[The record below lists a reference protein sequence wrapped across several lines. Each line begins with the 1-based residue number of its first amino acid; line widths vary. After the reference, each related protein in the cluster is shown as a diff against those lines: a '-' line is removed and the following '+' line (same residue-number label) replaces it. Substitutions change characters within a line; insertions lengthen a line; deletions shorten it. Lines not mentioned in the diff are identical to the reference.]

1 MIKFLRK
8 IAFRFRSFLWPVLVV
23 GILVDIFFIKSN
35 SDPVT
40 FFLLF
45 VWILT
50 VLAFNLKGKHSFIAA
65 LVLLLLA
72 QVLAI
77 FRVDLTPP
85 VTSLE
90 KTVVWA
96 YLFLAVGV
104 IKQVKELMATKR

>member
-1 MIKFLRK
+1 MIELFHRL
-8 IAFRFRSFLWPVLVV
+8 IFRIRPIFRPVLVV
-23 GILVDIFFIKSN
+23 GILGDIFFIESN
-35 SDPVT
+35 SDLLT

-45 VWILT
+45 VWILSI
-50 VLAFNLKGKHSFIAA
+50 LAFNLKGKHSFIVA
-65 LVLLLLA
+65 LVLLFLA
-72 QVLAI
+72 QILAI

-104 IKQVKELMATKR
+104 IKQAKELMTTKR